1 MIMNYI
7 RGSMYSKKIE
17 IIFLQYIEF
26 SDSSNRR
33 TNERLN
39 GHKSETSNAYER
51 YRRQPRKN
59 DGR

>member
-26 SDSSNRR
+26 SESSNRR

-39 GHKSETSNAYER
+39 GHKSETSNAYAR
-51 YRRQPRKN
+51 Y
-59 DGR
+59 

>member
-39 GHKSETSNAYER
+39 GYKPKTSNAYAR
-51 YRRQPRKN
+51 YRRQSRQN
-59 DGR
+59 DGG